1 MNISAKKF
9 AILTSSSRSKFA
21 STVTAEQVVR
31 RRGTRVRSLGD
42 VVGEGVIVDFNN
54 IEYKGSITE
63 SWKDTKS
70 GKWQYHVV
78 YEDGD
83 EEDLDIDPCRKAISR
98 FKKAEGIV
106 DEEESDCQESS
117 EEWMNDD

>member
-1 MNISAKKF
+1 MVN
-9 AILTSSSRSKFA
+9 
-21 STVTAEQVVR
+21 E
-31 RRGTRVRSLGD
+31 
-42 VVGEGVIVDFNN
+42 EVIVDFNN

-83 EEDLDIDPCRKAISR
+83 EEDLDIDPCRNAISR
-98 FKKAEGIV
+98 FKKTEGIV

-117 EEWMNDD
+117 EEWVNDD